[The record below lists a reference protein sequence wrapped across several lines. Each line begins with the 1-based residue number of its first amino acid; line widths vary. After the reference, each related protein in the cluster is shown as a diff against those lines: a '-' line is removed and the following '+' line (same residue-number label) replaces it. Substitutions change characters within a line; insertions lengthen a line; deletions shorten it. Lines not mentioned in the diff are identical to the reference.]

1 MLMADR
7 MIDPTNNEPQ
17 GEITDDL
24 KAVVQAVLNEAVS
37 KMEAGE
43 EIIPFTGLAVKENL
57 FIETHPGDD
66 AETCFMLAR
75 REVEG
80 ARGATAYAFCYDGYL
95 DTEEGT
101 KDCIIAEGGLPGAS
115 EAYAFGYI
123 YDEDGINKDIVYIG
137 PAPNFMEGLKL
148 ELEIEGTLDARDAL
162 EGAWEE
168 DASKA
173 TELAEEDFTTSDATA
188 EK

>member
-1 MLMADR
+1 MADR
-7 MIDPTNNEPQ
+7 LIDPTNNEPQ
-17 GEITDDL
+17 GEITDEL
-24 KAVVQAVLNEAVS
+24 KTVVQAVLNEAVS

-66 AETCFMLAR
+66 AETCFSLAR

-101 KDCIIAEGGLPGAS
+101 KDCIIAEGGLPGAP

-123 YDEDGINKDIVYIG
+123 YDENGINKDIVYIG

-148 ELEIEGTLDARDAL
+148 ELDIEGTLDPAAAL
-162 EGAWEE
+162 KGEWDE
-168 DASKA
+168 DDTKA
-173 TELAEEDFTTSDATA
+173 VEIAEEDFDTSDAVS
-188 EK
+188 EQ

>member
-1 MLMADR
+1 MADR
-7 MIDPTNNEPQ
+7 MIDPTNNDPQ
-17 GEITDDL
+17 GEITDEL

-66 AETCFMLAR
+66 AETCFTLAR

-95 DTEEGT
+95 DTDDGM
-101 KDCIIAEGGLPGAS
+101 KDCIIAEGGLPGAP
-115 EAYAFGYI
+115 EAYAFGYL
-123 YDEDGINKDIVYIG
+123 YDEDGIKKDIVYIG

-148 ELEIEGTLDARDAL
+148 ELDMEGTLDPRDAL
-162 EGAWEE
+162 KDAWDEE
-168 DASKA
+168 DSKA
-173 TELAEEDFTTSDATA
+173 AELAEEDSTTSDATA
-188 EK
+188 EQ